1 MCGMQKPLSV
11 IKATNKAIIL
21 ADLEYSHTGTDDL
34 LCLQSFDLALD
45 TPVEILHTV
54 TLRVYK
60 YLVNH
65 LFKEV
70 LKGNNASQVKLS
82 DLLKQAKGFRN
93 FTRTFRKKLRHS
105 ESYLDKKFKILVQV
119 LPPIL
124 NTEVSMIAKPFME
137 LCILSSLL
145 FIQEVDSD
153 FDQYLNNV
161 DNTAR
166 CLVVFFSLTLKT
178 HLLLHLKEDIKRFD
192 CAFHFETEKV
202 TYNAVDA
209 LTGILP
215 LSLESRTYSDILPVE
230 AYGLTNL
237 QVLK

>member
-11 IKATNKAIIL
+11 IKHKTKEHYKITAADPTCKEKAIPSILLNTNNPYLKTKKATNKAIIL

-166 CLVVFFSLTLKT
+166 CLVVFVQ
-178 HLLLHLKEDIKRFD
+178 I
-192 CAFHFETEKV
+192 
-202 TYNAVDA
+202 
-209 LTGILP
+209 
-215 LSLESRTYSDILPVE
+215 
-230 AYGLTNL
+230 
-237 QVLK
+237 